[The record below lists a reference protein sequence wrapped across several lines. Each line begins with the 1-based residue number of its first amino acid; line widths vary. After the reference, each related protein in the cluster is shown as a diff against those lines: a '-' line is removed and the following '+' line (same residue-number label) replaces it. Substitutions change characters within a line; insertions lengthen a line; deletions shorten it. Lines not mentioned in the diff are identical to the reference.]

1 MRLDEYL
8 VHNTD
13 TGEKQI
19 VMGMHEACDIAWE
32 MYQEPETHY
41 VYVEDCLGHTVLE
54 YD

>member
-13 TGEKQI
+13 TGQKEI
-19 VMGMHEACDIAWE
+19 ITGMDQACDIAWE
-32 MYQEPETHY
+32 MYQEPETCY

-54 YD
+54 YN